1 MLKSVLFTGEID
13 AKQSLDVMIVDIT
26 NAFMQ
31 LQVASI
37 NKKISMNT

>member
-31 LQVASI
+31 LQVALI
-37 NKKISMNT
+37 NKKITMKT